1 MSTTHAFLE
10 NLRPR
15 QWTKNLLLF
24 AGVIFGQRLGE
35 TGCVARAAMGALV
48 FCFASGAIYVFNDI
62 ADREL
67 DSRHPYKSLRPIPS
81 GRLPVATA
89 VRAGGALVVIV
100 LAAGFALG
108 PLFGGAV
115 IAFFA
120 WNWLYTR
127 VLKGIPIL
135 DVAGIGMS
143 FVIRAL
149 AGVLVLEPSCAG
161 VTISPWLLLCT
172 LFLSFF
178 LGFAKRRDEYLKVMP
193 ANGATR
199 PVLRGYSEAMLNA
212 LIGASFGLTGMAYAL
227 YTVWPDTVAHFGTRD
242 LVYTLPFVLAG
253 MGRYLYLI
261 YHAGRGGRPHEILLN
276 DAVLQVVVLGWII
289 AAIRIIGASP

>member
-1 MSTTHAFLE
+1 MPTLRAFLE

-35 TGCVARAAMGALV
+35 AGCVARAAVGALV
-48 FCFASGAIYVFNDI
+48 FCLASGAIYVFNDI
-62 ADREL
+62 ADRDL
-67 DSRHPYKSLRPIPS
+67 DARHPYKKLRPIPS

-89 VRAGGALVVIV
+89 VRAGTALVAVV
-100 LAAGFALG
+100 LAAAFLLG
-108 PLFGGAV
+108 PRFGMVVAV
-115 IAFFA
+115 FFA
-120 WNWLYTR
+120 WNWLYTQ

-135 DVAGIGMS
+135 DVTGIGMS
-143 FVIRAL
+143 FVIRAV
-149 AGVLVLEPSCAG
+149 AGVLVLEPTCPD

-178 LGFAKRRDEYLKVMP
+178 LGFAKRRDEFLKILP
-193 ANGATR
+193 EGGDTR
-199 PVLRGYSEAMLNA
+199 PVLRGYTEAMLNA
-212 LIGASFGLTGMAYAL
+212 LIGISFGLTSMAYAL

-253 MGRYLYLI
+253 MGRYLYLV
-261 YHAGRGGRPHEILLN
+261 YHEGRGGRPHEILLN
-276 DAVLQVVVLGWII
+276 DSVLQVIVLGWII
-289 AAIRIIGASP
+289 AAVRIIGATP